1 MIERLRADV
10 LARYASIHA
19 FCRDNPQLKRSIVY
33 LVLGGRYP
41 GNVGVQASKIRAA
54 LEKADQPS
62 SCAENQ
68 SNGRQPAISRDE
80 VGLVLQEVRCGHC
93 RKLDRRGCP
102 DCRRQT
108 EKEAK
113 ELYQRL
119 YPAK

>member
-1 MIERLRADV
+1 MIEKLRADV

-41 GNVGVQASKIRAA
+41 GKVGAQASKIRAA
-54 LEKADQPS
+54 LEKADQPLA
-62 SCAENQ
+62 CAEN
-68 SNGRQPAISRDE
+68 NGRPPAISRDE

-119 YPAK
+119 YPAE